1 MKGSDE
7 KPRRRPRA
15 AFTLRVAVSAGLLG
29 LLVLFV
35 DRSRLGARFSA
46 ADPALLLLVVVL
58 ATGDRLLMAA
68 KWWLLVRGR
77 AAHVSL
83 WAAVR
88 AYYLA
93 SFAGYFLPMTVGAD
107 AVRIGALAGPG
118 RTAGLVASVVL
129 ERVVGALAQVVLA
142 AVSVATLVVRGL
154 GAQIGPPQRW
164 MLGGLVVA
172 AFLAFPASFPAA
184 RAVARGLGA
193 AGGWRSGL
201 RALCE
206 SYASYGGSG
215 ALVGLF
221 FALTLIEGG
230 FPVAI
235 HYVAGRA
242 LGLDPGWTLYI
253 AVVPLVYLVARLPV
267 SLGGLGILELS
278 FVSLSG
284 LLGLG
289 WTDAFSITALATA
302 LYLVALAPGALLYL
316 LPAATP
322 AAAPR
327 ARLP

>member
-1 MKGSDE
+1 MEALGGPFESAFK
-7 KPRRRPRA
+7 RA
-15 AFTLRVAVSAGLLG
+15 MSSGE
-29 LLVLFV
+29 
-35 DRSRLGARFSA
+35 
-46 ADPALLLLVVVL
+46 
-58 ATGDRLLMAA
+58 
-68 KWWLLVRGR
+68 
-77 AAHVSL
+77 
-83 WAAVR
+83 AVR
-88 AYYLA
+88 VEALYRPVNKWLNATAYP
-93 SFAGYFLPMTVGAD
+93 SGG
-107 AVRIGALAGPG
+107 
-118 RTAGLVASVVL
+118 GLT
-129 ERVVGALAQVVLA
+129 
-142 AVSVATLVVRGL
+142 VATLVTLGL

-164 MLGGLVVA
+164 MLGGLVVVVC
-172 AFLAFPASFPAA
+172 LAFPTSFPLA

-242 LGLDPGWTLYI
+242 LGLDPGWALYI

-267 SLGGLGILELS
+267 SLGGLGVLELS
-278 FVSLSG
+278 FVSLAG

-289 WTDAFSITALATA
+289 WTDAFSIAALATA

-316 LPAATP
+316 LPAA
-322 AAAPR
+322 APR
-327 ARLP
+327 ARMP